1 MHQQFTQSIYAC
13 GTIAA
18 SCGLAL
24 ITSSPAL
31 AADNFDNQ
39 MIQFGQDTSVE
50 FEFVESHGAY
60 QSTFGVVNLATGEK
74 TPLLNEV
81 KTDDADASAS
91 SRQQDFIGTPGNTV
105 PKQFSEFSFK
115 ANTPYSLYLE
125 SQYKGKD
132 AGTVFST
139 SAINKAKNKQAQLN
153 GDFASLAD
161 GKGLL
166 VSWDDTGSV
175 LVKSNKDDADFND
188 FVVAIGG
195 YKPCRNGDAGPVPT
209 SIVLPTI
216 PPRPA
221 PAPPKPPVVSPVIPQ
236 TW

>member
-1 MHQQFTQSIYAC
+1 MHQQFTQSIFAAI
-13 GTIAA
+13 GA

-24 ITSSPAL
+24 MTSSPVL

-60 QSTFGVVNLATGEK
+60 QSAFGVVNLATGEK
-74 TPLLNEV
+74 TPLLGEV
-81 KTDDADASAS
+81 KTDDGNTSGS
-91 SRQQDFIGTPGNTV
+91 SRQNDFIGTPGNTV
-105 PKQFSEFSFK
+105 PQVFSEFSFK

-139 SAINKAKNKQAQLN
+139 TAINKAKNKQAQLN

-195 YKPCRNGDAGPVPT
+195 YKPCVNGDAGPVPT
-209 SIVLPTI
+209 PIVLPTI

>member
-1 MHQQFTQSIYAC
+1 MHPQLFTQSIFA
-13 GTIAA
+13 TIVV
-18 SCGLAL
+18 SSGLAL
-24 ITSSPAL
+24 IASSPVL

-39 MIQFGQDTSVE
+39 MIQFGQDTRVE

-60 QSTFGVVNLATGEK
+60 QSAFGVVNLATGEK
-74 TPLLNEV
+74 TLLLGEV
-81 KTDDADASAS
+81 KTDDGNTSDS
-91 SRQQDFIGTPGNTV
+91 SRANDFIGTPGNTV
-105 PKQFSEFSFK
+105 PQVFSEFSFK

-125 SQYKGKD
+125 SRYKDKD
-132 AGTVFST
+132 AGTVFSA
-139 SAINKAKNKQAQLN
+139 SAINKAKNKQAQIN

-195 YKPCRNGDAGPVPT
+195 YKPCLNGDAGPVPT
-209 SIVLPTI
+209 AIVLPTI

-221 PAPPKPPVVSPVIPQ
+221 PTPPKPPVVSPVIPQ